1 MPKGIWQTIRQ
12 ARDDHAPLTEQS
24 QSFEETDMP
33 INPHAPHM
41 AYWPPGVPHE
51 LDPCTQ
57 SVWEALERQ
66 AQRMPNGQALHFL
79 GRDWTWAQLHNE
91 ALALAAG
98 LEALGVIKGDRVILF
113 SQNAPQYIVAFH
125 ALMCLGAVV
134 VPINP
139 MNKAD
144 ELGHYIHD
152 SGAKVAIA
160 AGDIAHELSKATQDM
175 TDGLRHL
182 IVFDWV
188 DALPAE
194 EALRDAVLPEV
205 WRDWLTTVPERPQ
218 AGGLLVHDWADVAA
232 AGREPSPVQV
242 SGEDLALLPY
252 TSGTTGLSKGCIH
265 THATLGHNIQAS
277 ARWSELGPAC
287 TVLVVVPMFH
297 ITGLVVCMLT
307 SINAGCQMVVLPRWH
322 RSVAARAIASQQVT
336 HWTNIP
342 TMVIDLLAMPDID
355 QVDLSSLQYIG
366 GGGAP
371 MPEAVAARL
380 FERYGLAYSEGYGLT
395 ETSAPS
401 HSNPRGRG
409 KRACLGIP
417 YIGVDARVVDLDT
430 CAELPQGET
439 GEIVIHGPQVF
450 KGYWGN
456 PEATAAAFIEIDG
469 KPFFRSGDI
478 GRVDEEGYFFISD
491 RLKRMI
497 NASGFK
503 VWPAEVEAMLHHHPG
518 IQQVCVISAN
528 DSYRG
533 ETVKAV
539 VVPRATHRE
548 TLSEQEVIEWAKAH
562 MAAYKYPRLVE
573 FVDHLPLNASGK
585 LMWRFVQA
593 EQDRRDQA
601 ATAVPQG
608 EQP

>member
-1 MPKGIWQTIRQ
+1 
-12 ARDDHAPLTEQS
+12 
-24 QSFEETDMP
+24 MP
-33 INPHAPHM
+33 INPHAPHL
-41 AYWPPGVPHE
+41 AFWPEGVPHE
-51 LDPCTQ
+51 LAPCNL
-57 SVWEALERQ
+57 SIWEALERQ
-66 AQRMPNGQALHFL
+66 ANENPDALGVHFL
-79 GRDWTWAQLHNE
+79 GTDWTWRQLRDE
-91 ALALAAG
+91 AFALAGG
-98 LEALGVIKGDRVILF
+98 LQALGVVRGDRVILF
-113 SQNAPQYIVAFH
+113 SQNAPQYIMAFH
-125 ALMCLGAVV
+125 AIVRLGAVV

-160 AGDIAHELSKATQDM
+160 ACDIAGELCAATRDM
-175 TDGLRHL
+175 ADGLQHL
-182 IVFDWV
+182 VVFNWADV
-188 DALPAE
+188 LPPEGAQ
-194 EALRDAVLPEV
+194 RDAVLPPV
-205 WRDWLTTVPERPQ
+205 WCEWLTNVPALP
-218 AGGLLVHDWADVAA
+218 AATGLAVHAWADLLQSD
-232 AGREPSPVQV
+232 RRPPPVSV
-242 SGEDLALLPY
+242 TGDDLALLPY

-265 THATLGHNIQAS
+265 THATLGHNIQACS
-277 ARWSELGPAC
+277 LWSDLGSDC

-297 ITGLVVCMLT
+297 ITGLVVGMLA
-307 SINAGCQMVVLPRWH
+307 SIDAGCRIVLLPRWH
-322 RSVAARAIASQQVT
+322 RNVAAQAIASQKVT
-336 HWTNIP
+336 HWANIP
-342 TMVIDLLAMPDID
+342 TMVIDLLSMPDID

-380 FERYGLAYSEGYGLT
+380 FDRYGLAYSEGYGLT

-417 YIGVDARVVDLDT
+417 YIGVDARVIDLDT

-456 PEATAAAFIEIDG
+456 PEATAAAFIELDG
-469 KPFFRSGDI
+469 KIFFRSGDI
-478 GRVDEEGYFFISD
+478 GRMDEEGYFFISD

-503 VWPAEVEAMLHHHPG
+503 VWPAEVEAMLYHHPG

-539 VVPRATHRE
+539 VVPRATHRDI
-548 TLSEQEVIEWAKAH
+548 LSEQEVIDWAKEH
-562 MAAYKYPRLVE
+562 MAAYKYPRVVE
-573 FVDHLPLNASGK
+573 FVDQLPLNASGK
-585 LMWRFVQA
+585 LMWRLVQD
-593 EQDRRDQA
+593 EQDRKDRA
-601 ATAVPQG
+601 AHAKQTGVAS
-608 EQP
+608 